1 MMMEMARICPR
12 TCKAS
17 RGTPSQ
23 RKVSPARRLV
33 PALAAVLALAPVCSA
48 PAQTDAHDLMEGRGR
63 GVSFPISCGEDI
75 QPRFDAALAA
85 LHSFWYGQALKEFTA
100 ISATKPDCA
109 MAYWGI
115 AMSVWNQIWA
125 PPRPDN
131 LKTGGDAIARA
142 MAVGATTQR
151 ERDYLDA
158 LAAFYANYDKLDH
171 RTRAGAYM
179 LKMERVAE
187 RYPGDVEA
195 QLFYA
200 LSLLATADGLDKT
213 YKNQLKAGGILE
225 RVFAEKPEH
234 PGPSHYIIHAYDY
247 PALVDRALA
256 AAQKYAVCVTVVPH
270 AIHMPSHTYVLLG
283 RWQDTITANNAAETA
298 EADRGT
304 PEDRIHALDY
314 LVYAHL
320 QLAQDRKAKEVL
332 DLALKIENDLI
343 ARKHNSGL
351 RARPFGVAAMEARWA
366 LERLDWTTA
375 ASLPLRPGRYPYAEA
390 VPHFARA
397 VGLARS
403 GRPEQAGAEIERLA
417 ALQKGLAD
425 AKISVLGA
433 AGRYRAQGGERL
445 GRSGTRPRRRG
456 GGADAGSRDGG
467 RDLREPRYA
476 QSRSGRHDRPRG
488 ARIAAS
494 GACAAGR
501 SPAGLRG
508 LVAHGEKSPAQL
520 RGGGGGG
527 GCCREC
533 GSGAQLLHEATGA
546 DRRFRWGQARACAG
560 ENLPA
565 VGEQIADS
573 ASPLARHLR
582 SLVDH
587 LAEPFPQGGAH
598 KVHLRLRGPSCNGHF
613 CAGSK
618 LPMSRLVKADA
629 SARGAADRCCE

>member
-12 TCKAS
+12 TCEGS
-17 RGTPSQ
+17 RGMPSQ
-23 RKVSPARRLV
+23 RKVSPARWLV
-33 PALAAVLALAPVCSA
+33 PALAAVLALAPVRSA
-48 PAQTDAHDLMEGRGR
+48 PAQTNTHDLMEGRGR

-131 LKTGGDAIARA
+131 LKTGSDAIARA
-142 MAVGATTQR
+142 MAIGATTQR

-200 LSLLATADGLDKT
+200 LSLLATVDGLDKT

-225 RVFAEKPEH
+225 WVFAEKPEH

-283 RWQDTITANNAAETA
+283 RWQDTITANNEAETA

-332 DLALKIENDLI
+332 DLALKIENDLV
-343 ARKHNSGL
+343 ARKHDSGL

-375 ASLPLRPGRYPYAEA
+375 ASLPLRPGRYPYVEA

-403 GRPEQAGAEIERLA
+403 GRPEQAGPEIERLA
-417 ALQKGLAD
+417 ALQKALAE
-425 AKISVLGA
+425 AKILYWARQVDIERKVASAWVERALGRDGEAVALMQEAATEEETSETHDTLSPGPVGMTAHEALGLLLLELGRPGEALPAFETSLRTAKNRLRSYAGA
-433 AGRYRAQGGERL
+433 A
-445 GRSGTRPRRRG
+445 
-456 GGADAGSRDGG
+456 
-467 RDLREPRYA
+467 
-476 QSRSGRHDRPRG
+476 
-488 ARIAAS
+488 AA
-494 GACAAGR
+494 AAAAGNAEAAR
-501 SPAGLRG
+501 NYYT
-508 LVAHGEKSPAQL
+508 K
-520 RGGGGGG
+520 
-527 GCCREC
+527 
-533 GSGAQLLHEATGA
+533 LLELTDGFDGVRPELA
-546 DRRFRWGQARACAG
+546 QARTY
-560 ENLPA
+560 LR
-565 VGEQIADS
+565 S
-573 ASPLARHLR
+573 AS
-582 SLVDH
+582 
-587 LAEPFPQGGAH
+587 
-598 KVHLRLRGPSCNGHF
+598 K
-613 CAGSK
+613 
-618 LPMSRLVKADA
+618 
-629 SARGAADRCCE
+629 